1 VENWGVDALTTGGEL
16 TIKTAIKAV
25 VLLAVYGT
33 ALALAL
39 LAYRSYLYGNV
50 RTIVVSDLSDLDE
63 AFVVGSKSLRVR
75 NREFTKV
82 CFAGDYTY
90 ALKDAR
96 QWFDP
101 KNAQFT
107 AALRAA
113 GGSADVYNDDNHS
126 SIVLL
131 SHTSALI
138 LQLDVRQ
145 GLLAVNFGCA
155 DVDAGDIEIMS
166 YKTNTSLEFFLP
178 GATLKSPRKPPANL
192 CAERLERFVES
203 IDELFVEK
211 VDRRVRAWAAIRRY
225 LPATGCNV
233 DEVASIIR
241 KSKFF
246 KTPADG
252 TYSTIRFEDS
262 DIRVQLRMEKNAG
275 RVGDPS
281 VILLGVPSL

>member
-1 VENWGVDALTTGGEL
+1 M
-16 TIKTAIKAV
+16 TIRTAVRAI

-50 RTIVVSDLSDLDE
+50 STVAVSDLSDLDE
-63 AFVVGSKSLRVR
+63 AFVVGSASLRVR

-82 CFAGDYTY
+82 CFAGDFTY
-90 ALKDAR
+90 PLKDAL

-101 KNAQFT
+101 KDTQFA

-113 GGSADVYNDDNHS
+113 GGPADAYNDDNHS

-138 LQLDVRQ
+138 LQLDFRE
-145 GLLAVNFGCA
+145 GLSVVSLGCA
-155 DVDAGDIEIMS
+155 DVGAGDIEIRS
-166 YKTNTSLEFFLP
+166 YKTNSSLEFHLP
-178 GATLKSPRKPPANL
+178 NATLKSSQKPLTNS
-192 CAERLERFVES
+192 CAEQLERFVAS

-211 VDRRVRAWAAIRRY
+211 VKRRVRAWAAIRKY

-233 DEVASIIR
+233 DEVVSIVK

-246 KTPADG
+246 RAPTDGAD
-252 TYSTIRFEDS
+252 STIRFEDS
-262 DIRVQLRMEKNAG
+262 DIRVQLRMEKSAG

-281 VILLGVPSL
+281 VISLGVPSL

>member
-1 VENWGVDALTTGGEL
+1 L
-16 TIKTAIKAV
+16 TIKTTVKAI

-39 LAYRSYLYGNV
+39 LVYRSYLYGNV
-50 RTIVVSDLSDLDE
+50 STIAVSDLSDLDQ
-63 AFVVGSKSLRVR
+63 AFVIGSATLRVR

-82 CFAGDYTY
+82 CFAGDSAY

-101 KNAQFT
+101 KDTQFT
-107 AALRAA
+107 ASLRAA
-113 GGSADVYNDDNHS
+113 GGPADAFNDDNHS

-138 LQLDVRQ
+138 LQLDFRE
-145 GLLAVNFGCA
+145 GLSVVNFGCA
-155 DVDAGDIEIMS
+155 NVDAGDIEIKS
-166 YKTNTSLEFFLP
+166 YKTNSTLEFFLP
-178 GATLKSPRKPPANL
+178 NATLKSSRKPPANL

-211 VDRRVRAWAAIRRY
+211 VERRVRAWAAIRRY

-233 DEVASIIR
+233 DEVVSIVK

-246 KTPADG
+246 KTPTDG
-252 TYSTIRFEDS
+252 TDTTIRFEDS
-262 DIRVQLRMEKNAG
+262 DIRVQLRMENNAG
-275 RVGDPS
+275 RVGEPS

>member
-1 VENWGVDALTTGGEL
+1 M
-16 TIKTAIKAV
+16 

-50 RTIVVSDLSDLDE
+50 STIVVSDLSDLDE
-63 AFVVGSKSLRVR
+63 AFVVGSTSLRVR

-101 KNAQFT
+101 NDTQFT

-113 GGSADVYNDDNHS
+113 GGSADAYNDDNHS

-131 SHTSALI
+131 THTSALI
-138 LQLDVRQ
+138 LQLDVRE
-145 GLLAVNFGCA
+145 GLLVVNFGCA
-155 DVDAGDIEIMS
+155 DVDADIEIKS
-166 YKTNTSLEFFLP
+166 YKTNSSLEFFLP
-178 GATLKSPRKPPANL
+178 NATLKSPRKPPANL

-211 VDRRVRAWAAIRRY
+211 VERRVRAWAAIRRY

-246 KTPADG
+246 KTPEDG
-252 TYSTIRFEDS
+252 TDSTIRFEDP
-262 DIRVQLRMEKNAG
+262 DIRVQLRMEKNTG

-281 VILLGVPSL
+281 VIFLGIPSL

>member
-1 VENWGVDALTTGGEL
+1 L
-16 TIKTAIKAV
+16 TIKTAVKTI

-50 RTIVVSDLSDLDE
+50 STIAVSDLSDLDE
-63 AFVVGSKSLRVR
+63 TFVVGSASLRVR

-82 CFAGDYTY
+82 CFAGDFTY
-90 ALKDAR
+90 PLKDAR

-101 KNAQFT
+101 KDTQFT

-113 GGSADVYNDDNHS
+113 GGPTDAYNDDNHS

-138 LQLDVRQ
+138 LQLDFRR
-145 GLLAVNFGCA
+145 GLSVVNLGCA
-155 DVDAGDIEIMS
+155 DVDAGDIGIRS
-166 YKTNTSLEFFLP
+166 YKTNSSLEFYLP
-178 GATLKSPRKPPANL
+178 NATLKSPRKPPGNT
-192 CAERLERFVES
+192 CAERLERFVAS

-211 VDRRVRAWAAIRRY
+211 IERRARAWAAIRKY

-233 DEVASIIR
+233 GEVVSIVK
-241 KSKFF
+241 KS
-246 KTPADG
+246 
-252 TYSTIRFEDS
+252 
-262 DIRVQLRMEKNAG
+262 
-275 RVGDPS
+275 
-281 VILLGVPSL
+281 

>member
-1 VENWGVDALTTGGEL
+1 M
-16 TIKTAIKAV
+16 TIKIAVKAA
-25 VLLAVYGT
+25 VLLVVYGT

-50 RTIVVSDLSDLDE
+50 STIAVSDLSDLDE
-63 AFVVGSKSLRVR
+63 AFMVGSASLRVR

-82 CFAGDYTY
+82 CFAGDFSY

-101 KNAQFT
+101 KDSQFT
-107 AALRAA
+107 VALRAA
-113 GGSADVYNDDNHS
+113 GGPADAYNDDNHS

-138 LQLDVRQ
+138 LQLDVRE

-155 DVDAGDIEIMS
+155 DVDAGDIEIRS
-166 YKTNTSLEFFLP
+166 YKTNSSLEFYLP
-178 GATLKSPRKPPANL
+178 NATLKAPRKPPATL
-192 CAERLERFVES
+192 CAERLERLVAS
-203 IDELFVEK
+203 IDELLVEK
-211 VDRRVRAWAAIRRY
+211 VQRRVRAWAAIRRY

-233 DEVASIIR
+233 DEVTSITR

-246 KTPADG
+246 KAPTDSAD
-252 TYSTIRFEDS
+252 STIGFEDS
-262 DIRVQLRMEKNAG
+262 NIRVQFRMEKSAG
-275 RVGDPS
+275 KVGDPS
-281 VILLGVPSL
+281 VISLGVPSL

>member
-1 VENWGVDALTTGGEL
+1 MS
-16 TIKTAIKAV
+16 IKTAVKAI

-39 LAYRSYLYGNV
+39 LVYRSYLYGNV
-50 RTIVVSDLSDLDE
+50 RTIAVSDLSDLDE
-63 AFVVGSKSLRVR
+63 AFEVGNASLRVR
-75 NREFTKV
+75 NREFTRV

-101 KNAQFT
+101 RDIQFS

-113 GGSADVYNDDNHS
+113 GGPADTYNDDNHS

-131 SHTSALI
+131 SNTHALI
-138 LQLDVRQ
+138 LQLDWRE
-145 GLLAVNFGCA
+145 GLSVASIGCA
-155 DVDAGDIEIMS
+155 NVDAGDIEIRS
-166 YKTNTSLEFFLP
+166 YKTNSSLEFYLP
-178 GATLKSPRKPPANL
+178 NATLNSPRKPPATL
-192 CAERLERFVES
+192 CAERLERLVAS

-211 VDRRVRAWAAIRRY
+211 VERSARAWAAIRRY

-233 DEVASIIR
+233 DEVVSIVK

-246 KTPADG
+246 TAPKDGAD
-252 TYSTIRFEDS
+252 STIRFEDS
-262 DIRVQLRMEKNAG
+262 DIRVQLRMEKSAG

-281 VILLGVPSL
+281 IILLGVPSL

>member
-1 VENWGVDALTTGGEL
+1 L
-16 TIKTAIKAV
+16 TIRTAIKAI

-33 ALALAL
+33 VLALAL
-39 LAYRSYLYGNV
+39 LVYRSYLYGNV
-50 RTIVVSDLSDLDE
+50 STIAISDLSDLDE
-63 AFVVGSKSLRVR
+63 VFEVGRASLRVR

-82 CFAGDYTY
+82 CFAGDFAY

-101 KNAQFT
+101 KDLQFT
-107 AALRAA
+107 VALRAA
-113 GGSADVYNDDNHS
+113 GGPADAYNDDNHS

-138 LQLDVRQ
+138 LQLDLRE
-145 GLLAVNFGCA
+145 GLSVVNFGCA
-155 DVDAGDIEIMS
+155 NVDAGDIEIRS
-166 YKTNTSLEFFLP
+166 YKTNSSLEFVLP
-178 GATLKSPRKPPANL
+178 NATLKSPRKPPANL
-192 CAERLERFVES
+192 CTERLERFVES

-211 VDRRVRAWAAIRRY
+211 VERRVRAWAAIRRY

-233 DEVASIIR
+233 DEVVSIVK

-246 KTPADG
+246 KTPTDG
-252 TYSTIRFEDS
+252 TDSTIRFEDS
-262 DIRVQLRMEKNAG
+262 DIRVQLRMENNAG